1 MCQLG
6 SNIARFTI
14 DGTEHIAHVKLL
26 QDVISSLLS
35 DMSHDIWLHDLIC
48 FRGNVNIFS
57 IFGAIISC
65 SLILELN

>member
-35 DMSHDIWLHDLIC
+35 VISHMTSGC
-48 FRGNVNIFS
+48 MT
-57 IFGAIISC
+57 
-65 SLILELN
+65 